1 MFNEPSIAEA
11 LRDYVT
17 ETGQSLALR
26 LDTSLNVTEIN
37 AHTRELLGP
46 DVLGRPMLEQI
57 VDFMRP
63 VDLPALI
70 RKSGEVHRLTLK
82 TAAGMPESVDFRF
95 FPLPDGALAL
105 GCFDFQEQKKLRQEM
120 LKLNGELNN
129 LTRQLHQTNAELR
142 ELNQLKNQFLGM
154 AAHDLRAP
162 VGLIINYSEF
172 VLDEAGEQLSEEHR
186 EFLQICLNSAE
197 DMQRLIE
204 SFLDFSV
211 IESGHLQLQ
220 LETTSVTQILDNVGP
235 ITRLLAGKKKISLLI
250 DATTE
255 GAPTLDVDAP
265 KIQQALVN
273 MINNA
278 IQHSQPGQ
286 RVWVSART
294 ESNEVVF
301 TVRDEG
307 QGLTPEDQAR
317 LFQPFERAG
326 TKKTAC
332 ERSIG
337 LGLALARKVITA
349 HGGRIWIESIPG
361 HGATF
366 LFSVPTLE
374 QNNQEA
380 SL

>member
-11 LRDYVT
+11 LRAYVA
-17 ETGQSLALR
+17 ENAQSLALR
-26 LDTSLNVTEIN
+26 LDAGLNVTEIN

-46 DVLGRPMLEQI
+46 DVVGRPMLEQI

-63 VDLPALI
+63 VDFPSLI
-70 RKSGEVHRLTLK
+70 HKSSETHRLTVK
-82 TAAGMPESVDFRF
+82 TLEGMSESVDFRF

-105 GCFDFQEQKKLRQEM
+105 GSFDFQEQKKLREEM
-120 LKLNGELNN
+120 LGLNGELNN
-129 LTRQLHQTNAELR
+129 LTRQLHQANAELR

-162 VGLIINYSEF
+162 VGLIISYSEF

-186 EFLQICLNSAE
+186 EFIQICLNSAE

-220 LETTSVTQILDNVGP
+220 LEPTSVTEILDGVGP
-235 ITRLLAGKKKISLLI
+235 IARLLAGKKNISPLI
-250 DATTE
+250 EATE
-255 GAPTLDVDAP
+255 GLPTLQVDAP

-273 MINNA
+273 LINNA
-278 IQHSQPGQ
+278 VQHSQPGQ
-286 RVWVSART
+286 RVWVSARSEPT
-294 ESNEVVF
+294 QVVF
-301 TVRDEG
+301 AVRDEG

-317 LFQPFERAG
+317 LFQPFGRAG
-326 TKKTAC
+326 TKKTAG

-337 LGLALARKVITA
+337 LGLAIARKVITA

-361 HGATF
+361 QGATF
-366 LFSVPTLE
+366 LFSVPTPK
-374 QNNQEA
+374 QIQPQA

>member
-11 LRDYVT
+11 LRAYVV
-17 ETGQSLALR
+17 ENAQSLALR
-26 LDTSLNVTEIN
+26 LDAGLNVTEIN

-46 DVLGRPMLEQI
+46 DVVGRPILEQI

-70 RKSGEVHRLTLK
+70 QKSGKVHRLTLK

-105 GCFDFQEQKKLRQEM
+105 GSFDFQEQKKLRQEM
-120 LKLNGELNN
+120 LILNGELNN
-129 LTRQLHQTNAELR
+129 LTRQLHQANAELS

-172 VLDEAGEQLSEEHR
+172 VLDEAGEHLSEEHR
-186 EFLQICLNSAE
+186 EFLQICLNAAE

-204 SFLDFSV
+204 SFLDFSI
-211 IESGHLQLQ
+211 IESGNLQLQ
-220 LETTSVTQILDNVGP
+220 LEPTSVTKIIDSVGP
-235 ITRLLAGKKKISLLI
+235 IARLLAGKKKISLI
-250 DATTE
+250 METTQ
-255 GAPTLDVDAP
+255 GGSLLQVDSL

-273 MINNA
+273 LINNA
-278 IQHSQPGQ
+278 VQHSQPGQ

-294 ESNEVVF
+294 ESNEIVF
-301 TVRDEG
+301 AVRDEG

-326 TKKTAC
+326 TKKTAG

-337 LGLALARKVITA
+337 LGLAIARKVITA

-361 HGATF
+361 QGATF
-366 LFSVPTLE
+366 LFSVPMPE
-374 QNNQEA
+374 
-380 SL
+380 